1 MNLEFID
8 TIKASDSFMTE
19 DGDQSAKSMAY
30 AHLSKTEIIKHV
42 LKPGTRGFA
51 KYTIFDKDGNAKED
65 GTPNLVL
72 LQGREFLAQ
81 KLSGVPQSSDVD
93 QRDYE
98 IRYFGFGKGGAQE
111 GTSTVPNK
119 IGPFDDD
126 SGLYAPGHI
135 ASGASDRDSQFQ
147 YIHNGMLKR
156 IKSNGGTI
164 AITPWLLSV

>member
-65 GTPNLVL
+65 GKSKLSKAQAR
-72 LQGREFLAQ
+72 QGRS
-81 KLSGVPQSSDVD
+81 KNIKGIYY
-93 QRDYE
+93 RRR
-98 IRYFGFGKGGAQE
+98 IRA
-111 GTSTVPNK
+111 
-119 IGPFDDD
+119 
-126 SGLYAPGHI
+126 
-135 ASGASDRDSQFQ
+135 
-147 YIHNGMLKR
+147 M
-156 IKSNGGTI
+156 
-164 AITPWLLSV
+164 